1 MLRIFDVRCQ
11 VRLSAAEE
19 RATRA
24 EWERRDAVTG
34 LERQLAAARAE
45 VLDWRREVVAAE
57 AERDKLA
64 ADKKLLAQRG
74 SSGSLYAGYNGTP
87 KARGA
92 CPQPYRPCL
101 APVLLGRHHNRQ
113 G

>member
-1 MLRIFDVRCQ
+1 MVRATCAQ

-24 EWERRDAVTG
+24 EWERRDAVSG

-45 VLDWRREVVAAE
+45 VLDWRRELAAAE
-57 AERDKLA
+57 AERDRLA
-64 ADKKLLAQRG
+64 ADRKVLAQRG
-74 SSGSLYAGYNGTP
+74 SSGSLYAGYNGNTP

-92 CPQPYRPCL
+92 HSTTALPD
-101 APVLLGRHHNRQ
+101 ASHVH
-113 G
+113 

>member
-1 MLRIFDVRCQ
+1 MQ

-24 EWERRDAVTG
+24 EWERRDAVSA

-45 VLDWRREVVAAE
+45 VLDWRRELAAAE

-64 ADKKLLAQRG
+64 ADRKVLAQRG
-74 SSGSLYAGYNGTP
+74 SSGSLYAGYNGNTP
-87 KARGA
+87 KARGVSSTT
-92 CPQPYRPCL
+92 PPSCL
-101 APVLLGRHHNRQ
+101 TCNLDV
-113 G
+113 